1 MDASLIIGD
10 ENLISSKRAAESS
23 GYAQDY
29 IGQLARKGLIEAR
42 RIGGLWYVSLDSLN
56 AYKLNADTYTPRP
69 PHASEHSA
77 ETDSIISF
85 DGHDYVSAAR
95 AAHITGYHPD
105 YVGQLARS
113 GKILSRQIGNRWYVD
128 RDQIVSHK
136 SEKDALLGAVQ
147 AESVG
152 VVLPKPNN
160 DRMAYR
166 GLYEH
171 YNEVAHPVMI
181 RRTHESA
188 RYDDPEMFERGGE
201 SYGNREILSKKK
213 RSNLKLM
220 ALLVVVGFIMAAS
233 TLFFVL
239 KKDQMQ
245 ASFGLAGGETETMTG
260 DTHEAGG
267 LKFATDWFRNLLTNE
282 ITYEKI
288 R

>member
-1 MDASLIIGD
+1 M
-10 ENLISSKRAAESS
+10 
-23 GYAQDY
+23 
-29 IGQLARKGLIEAR
+29 
-42 RIGGLWYVSLDSLN
+42 
-56 AYKLNADTYTPRP
+56 NADTYTPRP

-152 VVLPKPNN
+152 VVLPKGAKQELHRSSEPFYTYQTEGRDLMPKPNN

-188 RYDDPEMFERGGE
+188 RYDDPDMFERGGE

-213 RSNLKLM
+213 RS
-220 ALLVVVGFIMAAS
+220 
-233 TLFFVL
+233 
-239 KKDQMQ
+239 
-245 ASFGLAGGETETMTG
+245 
-260 DTHEAGG
+260 
-267 LKFATDWFRNLLTNE
+267 
-282 ITYEKI
+282 
-288 R
+288 